1 MSDKVLKR
9 AVLALGYFDSVH
21 AGHRKVIEAARELA
35 DKEGCELVVFTFK
48 GNLNAMLLKDNPK
61 FVYNHL
67 ERQEIFN
74 EMGCIDEIYFA
85 STDTNFLG
93 TAKLAFLNKLNK
105 KYDVAGYVCG
115 KDYRFGLF
123 AKGTVEDLAKYAKS
137 KNQQLVVVDDVT
149 SEDGK
154 KISTSL
160 IKKLLLAGDVKKA
173 NKLLCRSYSISG
185 TVKEDRGVGST
196 IGYPTA
202 NLKIEKDKQPLK
214 DGVYAGRVTVGDVT
228 YRAIINFG
236 PRPTFDVNDKMIEAH
251 LLDFNGNIYGEK
263 ITVYFDAFIR
273 EIQKFISPEKLKE
286 QLDNDIEEVRQGKY
300 D

>member
-21 AGHRKVIEAARELA
+21 AGHRKVIKAARELA
-35 DKEGCELVVFTFK
+35 DKSGCELVVFTFK

-74 EMGCIDEIYFA
+74 EIGCIDEIYFA
-85 STDTNFLG
+85 SADINFLG

-105 KYDVAGYVCG
+105 KYDIVGYVCG

-123 AKGTVEDLAKYAKS
+123 AKGNVDDLAKYAKG
-137 KNQQLVVVDDVT
+137 KNQQLVVVDDVMD
-149 SEDGK
+149 EEGK
-154 KISTSL
+154 KISTTG
-160 IKKLLLAGDVKKA
+160 IKKLLLSGDVKKA

-185 TVKEDRGVGST
+185 TVKEDRGVGTT
-196 IGYPTA
+196 IGCPTA
-202 NLKIEKDKQPLK
+202 NLKLDKDKQPLK
-214 DGVYAGRVTVGDVT
+214 DGVYAGRVTVGDAT
-228 YRAIINFG
+228 YRAVINFG
-236 PRPTFDVNDKMIEAH
+236 PRPTFDVNDKMLEAH

-273 EIQKFISPEKLKE
+273 EIQKFVSPEKLKE